1 MHCSKGIPFLKH
13 WQHFSSF
20 FSPLHQ
26 AGITE
31 KKEKE
36 VRHFEK

>member
-1 MHCSKGIPFLKH
+1 MHCSKGIPFLKY

-20 FSPLHQ
+20 FFPLHQ

-31 KKEKE
+31 KEEKE
-36 VRHFEK
+36 VTHFEK